1 MDFEKLFKELKGDIL
16 TLVKDKFGEE
26 GQNIKNDV
34 SEFFESAKAKLKRW
48 TEMFASGVITKDEYG
63 LLMKSQK
70 DLVIMTTLHKA
81 GISKIKLGHFK
92 NTVINLIMDK
102 VNTVVNPDDSDE

>member
-16 TLVKDKFGEE
+16 TLVKEKFGEE
-26 GQNIKNDV
+26 GQSIKNDV
-34 SEFFESAKAKLKRW
+34 SEFFEGAKDKLKRW
-48 TEMFASGVITKDEYG
+48 TQMFASGVITKGEYE

-81 GISKIKLGHFK
+81 GISKLGHFK

-102 VNTVVNPDDSDE
+102 VNTVLNPDD